1 MDPTSRPHNS
11 EPNVV
16 TSGGPSAPEYAVVNM
31 LRQGSPN
38 PDSREANADLAT
50 TDARIDNPSGLE
62 CLVIVARQ
70 HGIHLTTTQLI
81 RDNLLSG
88 DEVQAAELIT
98 CAKKAGLSAK
108 SVKLDWKGLTQ
119 LKKALPSIVRLR
131 NGAAMVLLSV
141 YGSDDELRVVLQ
153 DPNGSEDALL
163 IIDRVR
169 FEDAW
174 TGEVLLVKR
183 NYDIADET
191 QPFSIGLIM
200 GLLFRDR
207 RVVRDLLICA
217 LVLGFLGL
225 APIMFWRLLSDKVIF
240 YKAYNTFAVI
250 CVAMLFATAFEAA
263 FYYLRQTL
271 IHFLTTKVDVKLSTY
286 VFEKMLNLPIDFFE
300 RTPVGIISRD
310 IQEIFKI
317 RTFLVGQLFGTVL
330 DSTLLIF
337 FLPVM
342 FFFSATMTF
351 MVLAFAGLIVV
362 WLLITLPTYRKKSA
376 AAITAAGAQSS
387 FLIQNLNGI
396 RTVKSLALDARQRQK
411 WDVLVARTAKA
422 RLAEGSFGSVV
433 TSVVRPL
440 ERLAVSAPYA
450 LGVYIA
456 ISSSDPFYVGAL
468 FAFLMLSQRVSA
480 PLMQTAQLI
489 NQYDEARS
497 AVGLV
502 AHLVNRPA
510 EEGRSGHGVR
520 SVLQGRVE
528 FSNVRFK
535 YRGAVKPALNGVSF
549 EVPIGT
555 TLGVM
560 GKSGSG
566 KTTITRL
573 LQRLHS
579 DYEGLIKIDGIDVRE
594 YDIDHLRRSIGVVL
608 QDNFLF
614 SGTIRENITAAK
626 PDATF
631 DDAVLAARLAG
642 AEEFIDKLPR
652 GYETYIHEG
661 SPNLSGGQRQRLAIA
676 RALIV
681 NPSILILDE
690 ATSALDA
697 ESEAIVNANIARI
710 ARGRTMIIISH
721 RLSSLIKADAI
732 LVLDQGNVNDVG
744 RHQELLERNDIYGS
758 LWHQQNDHLV
768 AATRDKPT
776 FRAPRLVS

>member
-1 MDPTSRPHNS
+1 MNPRS
-11 EPNVV
+11 VV
-16 TSGGPSAPEYAVVNM
+16 ATLEVDAK
-31 LRQGSPN
+31 
-38 PDSREANADLAT
+38 PDA
-50 TDARIDNPSGLE
+50 SGLE

-70 HGIHLTTTQLI
+70 HGLHLTASQLI
-81 RDNLLSG
+81 HDNVLTGS
-88 DEVQAAELIT
+88 EVSIADLIK
-98 CAKKAGLSAK
+98 CATKAGLSAK
-108 SVKLDWKGLTQ
+108 LVNLDWDGLRH
-119 LKKALPSIVRLR
+119 LKKALPAIVKLK
-131 NGAAMVLLSV
+131 NGASMVLLRLE
-141 YGSDDELRVVLQ
+141 GDDDDVRVVLQ
-153 DPNGSEDALL
+153 DPNASDDALL
-163 IIDRVR
+163 VIDQLR
-169 FEDAW
+169 FESAW
-174 TGEVLLVKR
+174 AGDVLLVKR
-183 NYDIADET
+183 DYDIADET
-191 QPFSIGLIM
+191 QPFSIGLITA
-200 GLLFRDR
+200 LLFRER

-217 LVLGFLGL
+217 IALGFLGL

-240 YKAYNTFAVI
+240 YKAYSTFTVV
-250 CVAMLFATAFEAA
+250 CLAMLLAVAFEAA

-286 VFEKMLNLPIDFFE
+286 VFEKVLNLPIDFFE
-300 RTPVGIISRD
+300 KTPVGIISRD

-330 DSTLLIF
+330 DSTMLIF

-342 FFFSATMTF
+342 FFFSATMTLV
-351 MVLAFAGLIVV
+351 VLAFVGLIVL
-362 WLLITLPTYRKKSA
+362 WLLVTLPTYRKKSG
-376 AAITAAGAQSS
+376 AAIAAAGAQGS

-396 RTVKSLALDARQRQK
+396 RTIKSLALDARQRQK

-422 RLAEGSFGSVV
+422 RLAEGMFGNTVA
-433 TSVVRPL
+433 TVVRPL
-440 ERLAVSAPYA
+440 NQLAVSGSYA
-450 LGVYIA
+450 LGVYLA
-456 ISSSDPFYVGAL
+456 MSSNDPFYVGAL
-468 FAFLMLSQRVSA
+468 FAFLMLSQRVAA
-480 PLMQTAQLI
+480 PLMQMAQLV

-497 AVGLV
+497 AVALV
-502 AHLVNRPA
+502 ANLVNQPP

-520 SVLQGRVE
+520 TPLKGNVE
-528 FSNVRFK
+528 FSKVLFK
-535 YRGAVKPALNGVSF
+535 YKGAVRPALDGVSF
-549 EVPIGT
+549 EVPIGG

-631 DDAVLAARLAG
+631 DDVVLAARLAG
-642 AEEFIDKLPR
+642 AEEFIDKFPR

-681 NPSILILDE
+681 DPSILILDE

-710 ARGRTMIIISH
+710 AHGRTMIVISH
-721 RLSSLIKADAI
+721 RLSSLMKADAI
-732 LVLDQGNVNDVG
+732 LVLDQGHINDVG
-744 RHQELLERNDIYGS
+744 RHEELLGRNDIYGA
-758 LWHQQNDHLV
+758 LWHQQNSHLT
-768 AATRDKPT
+768 AAVRDKPS
-776 FRAPRLVS
+776 FRSPTLVS